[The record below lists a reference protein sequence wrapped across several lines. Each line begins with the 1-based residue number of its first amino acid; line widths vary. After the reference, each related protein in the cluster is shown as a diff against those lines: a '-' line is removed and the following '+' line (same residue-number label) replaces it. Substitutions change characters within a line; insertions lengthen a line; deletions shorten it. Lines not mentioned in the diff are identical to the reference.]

1 MISVSCRASASGSV
15 VPQGP
20 GKWNLEGSGRFRD
33 PAALPGESGRGTGRE
48 GGWKEEEE
56 EEKRGSALRDVGTD
70 FSLTL

>member
-33 PAALPGESGRGTGRE
+33 PAALHGESGRGTGGRVD
-48 GGWKEEEE
+48 G
-56 EEKRGSALRDVGTD
+56 KRRRRRKGVRPCGT
-70 FSLTL
+70 